1 MSNLLNEYNPAATKT
16 LKDFAGYQAWAGD
29 YFPVIPLRN
38 GKPCGSP
45 HADYWYKT
53 VTEARKD
60 LWRADARDRA
70 ANGAAIL
77 MDSPHIK
84 WSVCY
89 VDVDDRSKL
98 KKVLQTLTDEL
109 NIYYFVVVETGRGAH
124 IYFLREAGY
133 ANQYTT
139 GGTKYWGTFT
149 KTDGKEADCVDL
161 RGHGSMGI
169 MPGSVYDKREKGGI
183 LSAYRWGGLFAVTEE
198 PTVEKFLAALPVMP
212 LAVWKKLSAKGTSSD
227 GTELAIIEDADP
239 RWQQVVPGLK
249 VQACPWCGH
258 KTFKPSRKRGAYAC
272 FHDDCRGN
280 YPARIYVPASAMP
293 KEHKDLEADVVIS
306 DWIAPSRKLG
316 EDPVG
321 WAIDQ
326 AHDILAEIPD
336 RAQLGA
342 IFPDGD
348 PLKDWESEAHFAAA
362 LADKADLFD
371 MPLGCAHGPTTFIAT
386 GNTQTRIA
394 GSCFS
399 FDCHECGPKMKEL
412 LRVALAA
419 SLCDDPKRLSN
430 IKKEGIYIRKPFEA
444 SWASVNYET
453 QAFNTLSKRLNRWA
467 SSHPGAGWL
476 GLRPTPERAA
486 VIAFGPPSSLEV
498 WPLSEGAIGG
508 LTPMGAAAEVSAEID
523 LEAWRAWVEE
533 EKARRVCSGDTAG
546 VRVKILLA
554 PAELKSKVQALLD
567 FLSGHNR
574 NKYGGGAR
582 ALIGQGWSRSPSA
595 CLKKSGEDY
604 HTLTTYRTREV
615 HKFFEEK
622 TQTTLESKVIQR
634 SSISRV
640 EKIDLPCR
648 AVPIQAAFVEANPS
662 LHAHRSKKTV
672 TKSSLSPSLLEN

>member
-1 MSNLLNEYNPAATKT
+1 MSTSP
-16 LKDFAGYQAWAGD
+16 KDFASYQAWAGD

-45 HADYWYKT
+45 HADYWYKS

-98 KKVLQTLTDEL
+98 KQVLQTLSDEL
-109 NIYYFVVVETGRGAH
+109 NTNYFVVVHTGRGAH

-133 ANQYTT
+133 ANEYTT

-149 KTDGKEADCVDL
+149 KADGKEADCVDL

-183 LSAYRWGGLFAVTEE
+183 LSAYRWGGVFAVSEE

-212 LAVWKKLSAKGTSSD
+212 LAVWKKLSAKDTSSD
-227 GTELAIIEDADP
+227 GMELAIIEDADP

-306 DWIAPSRKLG
+306 DWIAPSRKLS
-316 EDPVG
+316 EEPVG
-321 WAIDQ
+321 WAMDQ
-326 AHDILAEIPD
+326 AQDILAEIPE

-342 IFPDGD
+342 IFPDDD
-348 PLKDWESEAHFAAA
+348 PLKGWESEAHFAAA

-371 MPLGCAHGPTTFIAT
+371 TPLGCNKGPTTFIAM

-394 GSCFS
+394 ASCFQYA
-399 FDCHECGPKMKEL
+399 CTECGPKLKDL
-412 LRVALAA
+412 LRVSIAA
-419 SLCDDPKRLSN
+419 SVYEPERRSN
-430 IKKEGIYIRKPFEA
+430 IKVKELFILERRQA
-444 SWASVNYET
+444 SWNSVAYEAT
-453 QAFNTLSKRLNRWA
+453 AFDALSKRLSRWA
-467 SSHPGAGWL
+467 SANRDSGAGWL
-476 GLRPTPERAA
+476 GLRTTPDRAT
-486 VIAFGPPSSLEV
+486 VIAFGSPEALAT
-498 WPLSEGAIGG
+498 WPMSEGAEGGIGV
-508 LTPMGAAAEVSAEID
+508 LEASVQVSNEID
-523 LEAWRAWVEE
+523 LDAWRAWVEQ
-533 EKARRVCSGDTAG
+533 EKARRVSVGAAEG

-554 PAELKSKVQALLD
+554 PSAFKSKVQALLD

-574 NKYGGGAR
+574 NKHGGGAR

-595 CLKKSGEDY
+595 PLLKKTGEDY
-604 HTLTTYRTREV
+604 HTMTTYRTREV

-622 TQTTLESKVIQR
+622 TQTTLESKVIRR
-634 SSISRV
+634 SSITRV

-648 AVPIQAAFVEANPS
+648 AVPIQAAFVEAHPS
-662 LHAHRSKKTV
+662 LHAHRLKKTV
-672 TKSSLSPSLLEN
+672 TKSSLSLSLLDD